1 MLSARWTYG
10 ELDPVSSMVKR
21 DARSEDE
28 GAGLYAAGNAGC
40 KKKEEE
46 AMRAP
51 GAMCTDCGGWSIC
64 EHYRQTSTCNQCVR
78 LSLFHV
84 IPQASDRVK
93 GLQPNPVWCQMW
105 VVRVCV
111 CECVCVRERESVCV
125 STKPRSPLPHAHLLQ
140 HTAMQGQTRHAP
152 TRLSVCVS
160 VCLCVCVSV

>member
-1 MLSARWTYG
+1 MLSARWTCG

-28 GAGLYAAGNAGC
+28 RAGLYAAGNAGC

-93 GLQPNPVWCQMW
+93 GLQPNPCG
-105 VVRVCV
+105 VRCGLCV
-111 CECVCVRERESVCV
+111 F
-125 STKPRSPLPHAHLLQ
+125 
-140 HTAMQGQTRHAP
+140 
-152 TRLSVCVS
+152 VCVS
-160 VCLCVCVSV
+160 VCVLERERVCVCRRSRGAPYRTHICYSILPCRGRLAMPLPV